1 MSPWQ
6 PSRKRQPKKG
16 QSIER
21 MMHVITI
28 TFQLQ
33 FARSL
38 FRQRV
43 ERPGSHRGA
52 SQGFLLE
59 GDTPNL
65 HVQRTKLA
73 PRLLSDDSEDIET
86 SRVAVSEMPEIQL
99 VG

>member
-1 MSPWQ
+1 
-6 PSRKRQPKKG
+6 
-16 QSIER
+16 
-21 MMHVITI
+21 MHVITI

-43 ERPGSHRGA
+43 ERPESQRGA

-59 GDTPNL
+59 GDAPNL
-65 HVQRTKLA
+65 HVQRAKLA
-73 PRLLSDDSEDIET
+73 SRLLSDDSEDIET
-86 SRVAVSEMPEIQL
+86 SLIAVSEMPELKL